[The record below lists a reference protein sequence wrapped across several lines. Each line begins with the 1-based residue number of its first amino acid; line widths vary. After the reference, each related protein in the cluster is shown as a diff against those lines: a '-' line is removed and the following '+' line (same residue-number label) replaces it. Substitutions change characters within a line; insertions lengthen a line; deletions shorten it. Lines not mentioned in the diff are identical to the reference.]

1 MMKKDKNVA
10 RIKSNYMQQYDV
22 YMERQLNKKKRL
34 YRRLALFFII
44 VLVTIGSLTTYHV
57 KQRALHAEKLEQ
69 YEHLE
74 EELASLKQEE
84 KDLKQEVELLNDEE
98 YILQIAKTNYFFSE
112 EGEVIF
118 KLPEEEQSY

>member
-1 MMKKDKNVA
+1 MKKDKNVA